1 MWLLSLTYAY
11 FSIKFRITF
20 YTWMKNILDLNL
32 FLHLFVLF
40 VNRKMKLLD
49 TFFTLAIKQ
58 NLFSLDSK
66 SYCTQK
72 NFFHKIRHWMLSLF
86 FSDNKHNF
94 EIINHLHLI
103 FKYHLFKSKD
113 TRKMNLAGLKKTI
126 INVLLITHN
135 YFHPKQDIYFTLCQF
150 SA

>member
-1 MWLLSLTYAY
+1 MTLKLRNKYISKSLFKLMRPNGNVYTKCRAVWLLSLTYVY

-32 FLHLFVLF
+32 FLYLFFLFVI
-40 VNRKMKLLD
+40 RKMKLLY

-72 NFFHKIRHWMLSLF
+72 NFFHKIRHWVLSLF
-86 FSDNKHNF
+86 FSDNKQNF
-94 EIINHLHLI
+94 EIINICILYL
-103 FKYHLFKSKD
+103 S
-113 TRKMNLAGLKKTI
+113 I
-126 INVLLITHN
+126 ICLNPRIQE
-135 YFHPKQDIYFTLCQF
+135 KWI
-150 SA
+150 